1 MTPTSSQGK
10 MRSHP
15 TVWLTYFSGLW
26 TTHSAGTTHGNE
38 TVITST
44 SKKASKTENPKYST
58 TQRLQCICFV
68 GWYPSNDR
76 DSGEFHFRWLEI
88 SVNEIDEVT
97 TISLILHHL
106 NRNLSQTFVG
116 NVVFHTY
123 EQLKSVDIQ
132 RHESNRLQ
140 HKENQNWILQCTNEK
155 LTEENKQL
163 KKQNS
168 KERIKN

>member
-1 MTPTSSQGK
+1 
-10 MRSHP
+10 MRRRVTHP

-44 SKKASKTENPKYST
+44 SKKASKTEVSKNCT
-58 TQRLQCICFV
+58 TRSLQCICFV

-76 DSGEFHFRWLEI
+76 DSGEFHFRWLKIFVIKIEEVASIYLI
-88 SVNEIDEVT
+88 S
-97 TISLILHHL
+97 HHL
-106 NRNLSQTFVG
+106 NRNLLQTFVG
-116 NVVFHTY
+116 NVLFHTY
-123 EQLKSVDIQ
+123 EQLQSVDIQ
-132 RHESNRLQ
+132 NRHAMNHIELK
-140 HKENQNWILQCTNEK
+140 HKENQNWTLQCTNEK
-155 LTEENKQL
+155 LSEENKQL